1 MNRLTVL
8 YHGWGEHWPLGTLAH
23 AGGETVFEYSP
34 EALRHGLELSP
45 YRLALR
51 QQAYTGERALYAGLP
66 GLIADALPDGWGL
79 MLMDRAFRKA
89 GRDPATVTP
98 LDRLAFIGERAIG
111 ALSFEPA
118 TGPSLDAQDVS
129 LLELAQKI
137 ERLTAGASATVLNQ
151 LVLIGGSPHGARPKA
166 LVNYERSSGRMSAG
180 GAGGGTPG
188 GTGVGRAP
196 TADAPGEPWLIKF
209 PARGEHAEVCAI
221 EELYARLARACGLD
235 MPASAW
241 FPLSRN
247 LAAFGVKRF
256 DLENG
261 MRVPV
266 HTLAGALHTDYRV
279 PSVDAID
286 FLRLTRLMTRDM
298 REVHKAFERCL
309 FNLIFNNRDDHAK
322 NFSYRL
328 NRARH
333 WQLSPAYDLTFN
345 TGPGGHHQLA
355 YAGETLAPSR
365 AGLLQIA
372 AKGGVDQ
379 SAALE
384 SIKHMLAVARRLAH
398 HAEALPIRKAALHTI
413 IKAVEA
419 NCLRLKR

>member
-1 MNRLTVL
+1 MNQLTVL

-23 AGGETVFEYSP
+23 AGGSTVFEYSP
-34 EALRHGLELSP
+34 EALRQGLELSP

-51 QQAYTGERALYAGLP
+51 QQAYTGAPALYAGLP
-66 GLIADALPDGWGL
+66 GLVADALPDGWGL

-89 GRDPATVTP
+89 GRASATTSP
-98 LDRLAFIGERAIG
+98 LDRLAFIGDRAVG

-118 TGPSLDAQDVS
+118 TGPSLDAQDIS

-137 ERLTAGASATVLNQ
+137 ERLTAGASAAVLNQ
-151 LVLIGGSPHGARPKA
+151 LVLIGGSPHGACPKA
-166 LVNYERSSGRMSAG
+166 LVTYERSSGRMSAG
-180 GAGGGTPG
+180 GTPG
-188 GTGVGRAP
+188 GTAGGA
-196 TADAPGEPWLIKF
+196 TAAADTPGEPWLIKF

-221 EELYARLARACGLD
+221 EELYTRLARACGLD
-235 MPASAW
+235 MPDSAW
-241 FPLSRN
+241 FPLGRS

-256 DLENG
+256 DRDNDR
-261 MRVPV
+261 RVPV

-328 NRARH
+328 GRTRH

-355 YAGETLAPSR
+355 YAGETLAPGR
-365 AGLLQIA
+365 ANLLQVA
-372 AKGGVDQ
+372 AKGGIDEA
-379 SAALE
+379 SALQ
-384 SIKHMLAVARRLAH
+384 SIKRMLAVARNLAR
-398 HAEALPIRKAALHTI
+398 HAEALPVRKITLRTI
-413 IKAVEA
+413 VKAVET
-419 NCLRLKR
+419 NSMRLNG

>member
-8 YHGWGEHWPLGTLAH
+8 YQGWGQRWPLGTLAH
-23 AGGETVFEYSP
+23 AGDKTVFEYSP
-34 EALRHGLELSP
+34 EALRQGLELSP

-51 QQAYTGERALYAGLP
+51 QQAYTGAPALYAGLP

-89 GRDPATVTP
+89 GRDPATISP

-118 TGPSLDAQDVS
+118 TGPSLDAQDIS

-137 ERLTAGASATVLNQ
+137 ERLTAAASATVLNQ

-180 GAGGGTPG
+180 GTPGDTGGGT
-188 GTGVGRAP
+188 AA
-196 TADAPGEPWLIKF
+196 ADAPGEPWLIKF

-221 EELYARLARACGLD
+221 EELYAGLARACGLD
-235 MPASAW
+235 MPTSAW

-256 DLENG
+256 DRDNG

-286 FLRLTRLMTRDM
+286 FLRLTRLMTSDM
-298 REVHKAFERCL
+298 REVHKAFERCV

-328 NRARH
+328 NNARH

-345 TGPGGHHQLA
+345 SGPGGHHQLA
-355 YAGETLAPSR
+355 YAGETLAPGR
-365 AGLLQIA
+365 ASLLQVA
-372 AKGGVDQ
+372 AKGGIDE
-379 SAALE
+379 SAALQ
-384 SIKHMLAVARRLAH
+384 SIKRMLAVARNMAR
-398 HAEALPIRKAALHTI
+398 HAEALPVRKATLRAVVQ
-413 IKAVEA
+413 AVEA
-419 NCLRLKR
+419 NSMRLKG